1 MFLLEIGEDDVA
13 KLLKDSGVSADAA
26 DLKVM
31 MSKLSGKSVPEL
43 IAEGQSQMAT
53 LSAPSAG
60 GAVAASADAAPA
72 EAPAEK
78 KEEKEEEEEEIDMGG
93 MFGDDDY

>member
-1 MFLLEIGEDDVA
+1 LFLLEIGEDDVA
-13 KLLKDSGVSADAA
+13 KLLKDSGVSVESA

-43 IAEGQSQMAT
+43 ITEGQSQMAT
-53 LSAPSAG
+53 LSAPAAG
-60 GAVAASADAAPA
+60 GAVAASADAPA